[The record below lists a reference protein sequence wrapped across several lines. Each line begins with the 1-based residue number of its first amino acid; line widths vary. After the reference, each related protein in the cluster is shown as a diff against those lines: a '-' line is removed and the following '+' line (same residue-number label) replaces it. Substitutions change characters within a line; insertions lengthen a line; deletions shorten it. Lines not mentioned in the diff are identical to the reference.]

1 MPETRNLEIADYSIE
16 VSCDDCREEA
26 DVCLCQSHYEEK
38 LAEEFEKG
46 REAGKAEAEEEFK
59 KSDEE

>member
-1 MPETRNLEIADYSIE
+1 MSPETRRLEIESYTIE

-26 DVCLCQSHYEEK
+26 SVCLCQSHYGEK
-38 LAEEFEKG
+38 LAEEFEEG

-59 KSDEE
+59 KDEE